1 MTSTKTPYIIA
12 GPCSVESR
20 EQLST
25 IVASLSQMPQ
35 VKMIRCG
42 VWKPRTRPGGFEGL
56 GEPALQWISELK
68 KEYPNTKFCCEVA
81 STTHV
86 ELALQY
92 GIDALW
98 VGARTAGNP
107 FSMTELTESLKGC
120 DLPIMIKNP
129 MTPDA
134 NAWIGAIERCQ
145 HVGLTH
151 VAAIHRGF
159 DVYNNMGYRNNPLWE
174 VPIELHRRMP
184 ELPIICDPSHISG
197 RSDWVAKLSQTAL
210 DFNFDGL
217 MIEVHNQP
225 QNALTDA
232 QQQIT
237 PKELETLLNNLVM
250 RQEGDS
256 TNNDLV
262 ILREKIDLIDDDLM
276 KLLEQRIDLVRE
288 IAKIKARQNM
298 TIVQPKRWEEKVKNQ
313 MEHAQKLGI
322 SKDFIKELFEKI
334 HAESVR
340 IQETL
345 INK

>member
-1 MTSTKTPYIIA
+1 MTFTANPYIIA

-25 IVASLSQMPQ
+25 IVASLSQMPK

-56 GEPALQWISELK
+56 GEPALQWIAELK
-68 KEYPNTKFCCEVA
+68 KEYPSTRYCCEVA
-81 STTHV
+81 STAHV

-92 GIDALW
+92 GIDAIW
-98 VGARTAGNP
+98 IGARTAGNP
-107 FSMTELTESLKGC
+107 FSMNELTEALRGC
-120 DLPIMIKNP
+120 NIPIMVKNP

-145 HVGLTH
+145 HVGLTQ

-159 DVYNNMGYRNNPLWE
+159 DVYNNMGYRNNPVWE
-174 VPIELHRRMP
+174 VPIELRRRMP
-184 ELPIICDPSHISG
+184 EIPLICDPSHISG
-197 RSDWVAKLSQTAL
+197 RKDWVSKLSQTAL
-210 DFNFDGL
+210 DFNFNGL
-217 MIEVHNQP
+217 MIEVHNCP
-225 QNALTDA
+225 DKALTDA
-232 QQQIT
+232 KQQIT
-237 PKELETLLNNLVM
+237 PNELETLLNTLII

-256 TNNDLV
+256 TSNELTV
-262 ILREKIDLIDDDLM
+262 LREKIDLIDDDLIR
-276 KLLEQRIDLVRE
+276 LLEQRIQLVHD
-288 IAKIKARQNM
+288 IAKIKALQNM
-298 TIVQPKRWEEKVKNQ
+298 TIVQPKRWEEKLQQQ
-313 MEHAQKLGI
+313 MSYAKKLGI
-322 SKDFIKELFEKI
+322 SEDFIKELFEKI

>member
-1 MTSTKTPYIIA
+1 MTLKANPYIIA

-20 EQLST
+20 EQLTT
-25 IVASLSQMPQ
+25 IVEALVQMPK
-35 VKMIRCG
+35 VKLIRCG

-56 GEPALQWISELK
+56 GEPALQWIAELK
-68 KEYPNTKFCCEVA
+68 KQFPSAKFCCEVA
-81 STTHV
+81 SATHI
-86 ELALQY
+86 ELALHY

-107 FSMTELTESLKGC
+107 FSMTELTEALRGC
-120 DLPIMIKNP
+120 KIPIMIKNP

-134 NAWIGAIERCQ
+134 NAWVGAIERCQ
-145 HVGLTH
+145 QVGLTE

-174 VPIELHRRMP
+174 VPIELRRRMP
-184 ELPIICDPSHISG
+184 ELPIICDPSHIG
-197 RSDWVAKLSQTAL
+197 GKRDLVGKLSQTAL

-217 MIEVHNQP
+217 MIEVHNCP
-225 QNALTDA
+225 ENALTDA

-237 PKELETLLNNLVM
+237 PDQLKSLLNTLVV

-256 TNNDLV
+256 ANNELSM
-262 ILREKIDLIDDDLM
+262 LREQIDLIDEDIITLI
-276 KLLEQRIDLVRE
+276 KRRLETVRE
-288 IAKIKARQNM
+288 IAKIKDQQNM
-298 TIVQPKRWEEKVKNQ
+298 TIFQPKRWEEKLQ
-313 MEHAQKLGI
+313 TQLAHAKELGL
-322 SKDFIKELFEKI
+322 SEDFIKELFEKI